1 MEHKCSHMPARGRA
15 QLWASGRTG
24 EEDVVK
30 LVLQQPGGLLHA
42 SSHHSK
48 AVLWCKRKNPHVSIC
63 LSQSVPVPISSSLSC
78 SDHKHWLS
86 MEQAWQHP
94 RAGQP

>member
-30 LVLQQPGGLLHA
+30 LVLQQPGGLLHT

-48 AVLWCKRKNPHVSIC
+48 AVLQQKRRGSPVSLCPCPHY
-63 LSQSVPVPISSSLSC
+63 
-78 SDHKHWLS
+78 
-86 MEQAWQHP
+86 QHP
-94 RAGQP
+94 GRSAVAE